1 MCVILLGELS
11 HLGNEWRSEAGGGK
25 TFSLAAFL
33 EVTCTSS
40 PHQSVGGPRAGETR
54 GDSSGSPRCVRI
66 FRMGP
71 GSVMKLDL
79 VENASC

>member
-11 HLGNEWRSEAGGGK
+11 HLGNEWQSEAGGGK
-25 TFSLAAFL
+25 TFCLSAFL
-33 EVTCTSS
+33 AVTCTSS
-40 PHQSVGGPRAGETR
+40 PQSVGGPRAGEPR

-71 GSVMKLDL
+71 GSVRKLDL
-79 VENASC
+79 GENASC